1 MVYERGIETA
11 LRCWEAFARAT
22 PGAGLVRSHGVAA
35 AVFPDEPERQV
46 YNNAVLTRDLDAAER
61 ADAIEA
67 MESAY
72 SEAGV
77 KEFAAWAHESD
88 RAMQRELA
96 RRGYVV
102 AERTR
107 AMAIELDDRLPDAP
121 EVEQANLEWAEY
133 VDRFGLPPGLLA
145 DLDLSPFHLLVGR
158 ADEAAATTA
167 LAFDWEGDCGI
178 YNVTT
183 LAHARRRGLGS
194 ALTAL
199 QLRHARARGCAT
211 ASLQATPMAEA
222 MYAQIGFR
230 DLGRIEEFRKR

>member
-1 MVYERGIETA
+1 VVYERGIETA

>member
-167 LAFDWEGDCGI
+167 LAFDWDGDCGI

-183 LAHARRRGLGS
+183 LAHARRRALGS

-211 ASLQATPMAEA
+211 ASLQATPMAEP